1 MKKNNNYYWMYS
13 KHSIESALLNRKRK
27 IIELM
32 VEVKLERFYREF
44 LDRHKLNIENI
55 NFKVVNKST
64 IIKKIGSL
72 AKYQGVALLVE
83 KINFKK
89 NTILKDNLKKQKF
102 IVIIDQLND
111 PKNLGSILRI
121 SYAFGV
127 KTIIVLD
134 RFMPEENGYI
144 ASIAAGTLDK
154 INIYK
159 VSNLI
164 NTITFLKKNSWWILG
179 LEAKSLEKCIDLK
192 TEKFN
197 FDKKVLIV
205 GSENKGLRSLVRDHC
220 DILYR
225 IQTKQ
230 TDLDSINV
238 VQATSIALFMLA

>member
-1 MKKNNNYYWMYS
+1 MKKNNSYWMYG
-13 KHSIESALLNRKRK
+13 KYSIESALLNRKRK
-27 IIELM
+27 IIQLI
-32 VEVKLERFYREF
+32 VEVKLESYYREF
-44 LDRHKLNIENI
+44 LDRHKLNVKNI
-55 NFKVVNKST
+55 KFKVVNKST

-89 NTILKDNLKKQKF
+89 NMILKEKLKNENF
-102 IVIIDQLND
+102 IVIIDQMND
-111 PKNLGSILRI
+111 PKNLGSILRV

-127 KTIIVLD
+127 KTVIVLD

-164 NTITFLKKNSWWILG
+164 NTITFLKKNNWWILG

-192 TEKFN
+192 TEKSN

-220 DILYR
+220 DVLYR

-230 TDLDSINV
+230 NDLDSINV
-238 VQATSIALFMLA
+238 VQAASIALFMLT